1 MNDKG
6 RLRWH
11 CRRGMKELDVLL
23 EGYLANRYDAAPQPE
38 RDAFVELLMLP
49 DPQLLDYLTGRAAP
63 SDAASVDVVEKLRA
77 SRRA

>member
-23 EGYLANRYDAAPQPE
+23 EGYLASRYDAAPQAE
-38 RDAFVELLMLP
+38 RDAFSALLTLP
-49 DPQLLDYLTGRAAP
+49 DPQLLDYVTGRAAP
-63 SDAASVDVVEKLRA
+63 SDAVTADVVERLRA

>member
-23 EGYLANRYDAAPQPE
+23 EGYLANRYDAAPQRE
-38 RDAFVELLMLP
+38 RDVFAELLMLP
-49 DPQLLDYLTGRAAP
+49 DPQLLDYVTGREEP
-63 SDAASVDVVEKLRA
+63 GDAATIDVVAQLRT

>member
-23 EGYLANRYDAAPQPE
+23 EGYLANRFDAAPPPE
-38 RDAFVELLMLP
+38 RDAFTELLMLP
-49 DPQLLDYLTGRAAP
+49 DPQLLDYVTGRVTPA
-63 SDAASVDVVEKLRA
+63 DAAMADVVEKLRT
-77 SRRA
+77 SR